1 MSKAADLANLI
12 GNINA
17 GGGGV
22 NRNLIIN
29 GAMNVN
35 QRGTI
40 TGISTSQNTIDR
52 YRLNTTSLDQFACTV
67 SQDSDTPSGFSNSMK
82 VDTTTAESAI
92 ATDERCSIEQRIE
105 AQNLQHLL
113 YGSSD
118 AKTLT
123 LSFFVKSS
131 VAGKY
136 GINIRHHDAS
146 VNKGLDYTID
156 SADTWERKEISFTGY
171 TSTAIADDNGIGLWI
186 RWMLIVG
193 TDFQNTAVEDA
204 WDGNTSYYTTTGMQS
219 TWGTSTDHNFYLTG
233 VQLEIG
239 QNATEFEHEPFETT
253 LRKCLRYYY
262 DTQSD
267 GGTSDYRYAISDGA
281 NGVYI
286 NAYIELPV
294 PMRATPSGTTTVAG
308 AFYYNSGSGD
318 SNVTPSGGQNASAGR
333 THELVRIGWYNHSN
347 NIGGTHDQKVG
358 QWACAANFDAE
369 L

>member
-1 MSKAADLANLI
+1 MSKAAELANLI

-35 QRGTI
+35 QRGSI
-40 TGISTSQNTIDR
+40 TGIGSSSPQYTIDR
-52 YRLNTTSLDQFACTV
+52 YRLNVTNTDEFACTV

-146 VNKGLDYTID
+146 VNKGLDYTIN

-171 TSTAIADDNGIGLWI
+171 TPTAINDDNGIGLWI

-193 TDFQNTAVEDA
+193 TDYQNTAVENA
-204 WDGNTSYYTTTGMQS
+204 WSGNTSYYTTTGMQS
-219 TWGTSTDHNFYLTG
+219 TWGTSTDHNFFLTG

-239 QNATEFEHEPFETT
+239 QNSTSFEHEPFDTT
-253 LRKCLRYYY
+253 FRKCQRYYQKADDLTAGY
-262 DTQSD
+262 GSGTNQYARGHYMFPVKMRTAPNPTYTYTAG
-267 GGTSDYRYAISDGA
+267 GGTIGA
-281 NGVYI
+281 N
-286 NAYIELPV
+286 N
-294 PMRATPSGTTTVAG
+294 THD
-308 AFYYNSGSGD
+308 D
-318 SNVTPSGGQNASAGR
+318 SFFLTFSNASATVAPR
-333 THELVRIGWYNHSN
+333 FDME
-347 NIGGTHDQKVG
+347 Q
-358 QWACAANFDAE
+358 DAE

>member
-1 MSKAADLANLI
+1 MSKAAELANLI

-22 NRNLIIN
+22 NRNLVIN
-29 GAMNVN
+29 GAMNVS
-35 QRGTI
+35 QRGDVTNASGEY
-40 TGISTSQNTIDR
+40 TLDR
-52 YRLNTTSLDQFACTV
+52 YRINNTNLDELEVTV
-67 SQDSDTPSGFSNSMK
+67 SQDTDTPSGFSKSMK
-82 VDTTTAESAI
+82 VDVTTAESAI

-118 AKTLT
+118 AKTCT

-146 VNKGLDYTID
+146 VNKGLDYTIN

-193 TDFQNTAVEDA
+193 TDYQNTGVENA
-204 WDGNTSYYTTTGMQS
+204 WNGNTSYYTTTGMQS
-219 TWGTSTDHNFYLTG
+219 TWGTNTSHNFYLTG
-233 VQLEIG
+233 VQLEVG
-239 QNATEFEHEPFETT
+239 QNPTEFEHEPFERT
-253 LRKCLRYYY
+253 LKKCERYF
-262 DTQSD
+262 T
-267 GGTSDYRYAISDGA
+267 R
-281 NGVYI
+281 I
-286 NAYIELPV
+286 NAKGSVNSYNCFPFSGFCRSSTLAQFPIHWNQ
-294 PMRATPSGTTTVAG
+294 PMRSVPTMSYAG
-308 AFYYNSGSGD
+308 ASTFGVLDSSGSTNAV
-318 SNVTPSGGQNASAGR
+318 SNISTSRTTEIASAADWTSSGLSAGNGTR
-333 THELVRIGWYNHSN
+333 LVAN
-347 NIGGTHDQKVG
+347 NTADAFID
-358 QWACAANFDAE
+358 ADAE

>member
-1 MSKAADLANLI
+1 MSKAAELANLI

-40 TGISTSQNTIDR
+40 TDASGEYTLDR
-52 YRLNTTSLDQFACTV
+52 YRFNKTNLDELAVTV
-67 SQDSDTPSGFSNSMK
+67 SQVSDSPSGFSNSMR
-82 VDTTTAESAI
+82 VDVTTAESAI

-113 YGSSD
+113 YGTSD
-118 AKTLT
+118 AKTCT

-136 GINIRHHDAS
+136 GINIRHHDALQ
-146 VNKGLDYTID
+146 NKGLDYTIN
-156 SADTWERKEISFTGY
+156 SADTWERKEINFTGY
-171 TSTAIADDNGIGLWI
+171 TSTAINDDNGIGLWF

-193 TDFQNTAVEDA
+193 TDYQNTAVENQ
-204 WDGNTSYYTTTGMQS
+204 WVSNSTNYYVTTGMQS

-239 QNATEFEHEPFETT
+239 ENATTFEHEPFERT
-253 LRKCLRYYY
+253 LSKCHRYYY
-262 DTQSD
+262 K
-267 GGTSDYRYAISDGA
+267 TS
-281 NGVYI
+281 
-286 NAYIELPV
+286 
-294 PMRATPSGTTTVAG
+294 TVTHFNVG
-308 AFYYNSGSGD
+308 RLDSGSGVGY
-318 SNVTPSGGQNASAGR
+318 SWRAHPVTMRTAPTMSSSGTWNSGTGYGGDPTYQASTTTGVTIKTTNGMSANEIFYLTGG
-333 THELVRIGWYNHSN
+333 EFIGE
-347 NIGGTHDQKVG
+347 
-358 QWACAANFDAE
+358 AE

>member
-1 MSKAADLANLI
+1 MSKAAELANLI

-22 NRNLIIN
+22 NRNFIIN
-29 GAMNVN
+29 GAMNVA
-35 QRGTI
+35 QRGSVTNANGEY
-40 TGISTSQNTIDR
+40 TLDR
-52 YRLNTTSLDQFACTV
+52 YRINNTNLDELEVTV
-67 SQDSDTPSGFSNSMK
+67 SQDTDTPSGFSNSMK
-82 VDTTTAESAI
+82 VDVTTAESAI
-92 ATDERCSIEQRIE
+92 ASDERCSIEQRIE

-118 AKTLT
+118 AKTCT

-146 VNKGLDYTID
+146 VNKGLDYTIN

-193 TDFQNTAVEDA
+193 TDHQNTGVENA
-204 WDGNTSYYTTTGMQS
+204 WNGNTSYYTTTGMQS

-239 QNATEFEHEPFETT
+239 QNATEFEHEPVERT
-253 LRKCLRYYY
+253 LEKCQRYLAQIYY
-262 DTQSD
+262 QYE
-267 GGTSDYRYAISDGA
+267 GVFGA
-281 NGVYI
+281 VGNGAPSNPV
-286 NAYIELPV
+286 LPV
-294 PMRATPSGTTTVAG
+294 TMRAAGTTTH
-308 AFYYNSGSGD
+308 
-318 SNVTPSGGQNASAGR
+318 SNTQSGGSVSNIHSTIIDDFGLN
-333 THELVRIGWYNHSN
+333 TVRVIITFGSTAYGYYLADLS
-347 NIGGTHDQKVG
+347 I
-358 QWACAANFDAE
+358 DAE

>member
-1 MSKAADLANLI
+1 MTKAAELANLI

-35 QRGTI
+35 QRGSI
-40 TGISTSQNTIDR
+40 TGISSSTNTLDR
-52 YRLNTTSLDQFACTV
+52 YRLNTTNLDEFRATV

-82 VDTTTAESAI
+82 VDVTTAESAI

-118 AKTLT
+118 AKTCT

-146 VNKGLDYTID
+146 VNKGLDYTIN

-171 TSTAIADDNGIGLWI
+171 TSTAINDDTGIGLWI

-193 TDFQNTAVEDA
+193 TDYQNTGVENA
-204 WDGNTSYYTTTGMQS
+204 WNGNTTYYTTTGMQS
-219 TWGTSTDHNFYLTG
+219 TWGTNTSHNFYLTG

-239 QNATEFEHEPFETT
+239 QNPTEFEHESFERTLSKCQRYFQSWGQVQAVGAGTWYSASQVIAFMPFHKIMRDAPTMTT
-253 LRKCLRYYY
+253 SGDNFAKVYTGSSNTKQVNDSSPFDLTKSTVTRMNL
-262 DTQSD
+262 SVSSN
-267 GGTSDYRYAISDGA
+267 GTAGHGA
-281 NGVYI
+281 MVQTEG
-286 NAYIELPV
+286 
-294 PMRATPSGTTTVAG
+294 
-308 AFYYNSGSGD
+308 SGSYIF
-318 SNVTPSGGQNASAGR
+318 A
-333 THELVRIGWYNHSN
+333 
-347 NIGGTHDQKVG
+347 
-358 QWACAANFDAE
+358 DAE